1 MDANAL
7 RIEGKDSYSY
17 TDSDSND
24 GFNDYY
30 SYTEYQ
36 TRALTPQRDWNQQ
49 PTLAGGSC
57 DSRSSPSQNHM
68 TDPQA
73 RFRLTLPT
81 DEMETDQNP
90 SDDPAYDPVQIP
102 IQKSCRSTEP
112 ADMSDMLLLAWVLLM
127 RRYNGDHEIHFSWG
141 YTEGG
146 AGTVSTG
153 LIGVQRD
160 CRVADVLESIRL
172 LRDQSPFSVDYVTE
186 TSESYIYFNNASLT
200 SNGRSNWTYRI
211 EVRECESLECDQTL
225 WLKPSWD
232 HRVMGKPLADAL
244 LSSFKGILRA
254 VFSNPNQLVAEILGM
269 NEQDVEVLRPDL
281 SRASSY
287 SSFKSSGSQSRHM
300 SVGIEA

>member
-7 RIEGKDSYSY
+7 RIEGKPIDSY
-17 TDSDSND
+17 TDSGVYDASY
-24 GFNDYY
+24 YY
-30 SYTEYQ
+30 SMSAEDHTQ
-36 TRALTPQRDWNQQ
+36 SPSQRDWNRY
-49 PTLAGGSC
+49 PTLANDG
-57 DSRSSPSQNHM
+57 RKTPSQHHM

-81 DEMETDQNP
+81 DEMETDQSL

-102 IQKSCRSTEP
+102 IQKSCQSAEP

-160 CRVADVLESIRL
+160 CLVADVLESIRL

-254 VFSNPNQLVAEILGM
+254 VFSNSTQLVAEILGM

-281 SRASSY
+281 SRTSSY
-287 SSFKSSGSQSRHM
+287 SSFKSAGSPSRGM

>member
-1 MDANAL
+1 
-7 RIEGKDSYSY
+7 
-17 TDSDSND
+17 
-24 GFNDYY
+24 
-30 SYTEYQ
+30 
-36 TRALTPQRDWNQQ
+36 
-49 PTLAGGSC
+49 
-57 DSRSSPSQNHM
+57 M

>member
-1 MDANAL
+1 MDDANAL
-7 RIEGKDSYSY
+7 SIEGKDSYMS
-17 TDSDSND
+17 SD
-24 GFNDYY
+24 FNDNGSDY
-30 SYTEYQ
+30 SSNTEDQNEAQ
-36 TRALTPQRDWNQQ
+36 TQRDWNQH
-49 PTLAGGSC
+49 PTLAS
-57 DSRSSPSQNHM
+57 DSTFSPSRHHM

-254 VFSNPNQLVAEILGM
+254 VFSDPRQLVAEILGM

-281 SRASSY
+281 SRTSSY
-287 SSFKSSGSQSRHM
+287 SSFKSSESQSRHM